1 MEDSRCNAIRQLIT
15 FVKFLLNFSS
25 KITTAANVQLTESLL
40 DNCLKN
46 DNIAVNIIYYLR
58 SLFVSYFYEFIS
70 QPQKKTKQKNRILW
84 QRAKIKPEWISQS
97 NGNIGRPLEFVID
110 SLNTSA
116 SLLVCRIAPCL
127 TIRDY
132 FNFQKIYFALFY
144 SLKENYGRVFSLKM
158 GSFKFVM
165 ASSPEAVKEMLV
177 QRSADYAGRPQTH
190 FFVEFTLGRL
200 TVYHF
205 KARLLYNF
213 CGYQPVHLF
222 FIHCVDILFF
232 V

>member
-1 MEDSRCNAIRQLIT
+1 
-15 FVKFLLNFSS
+15 
-25 KITTAANVQLTESLL
+25 
-40 DNCLKN
+40 
-46 DNIAVNIIYYLR
+46 
-58 SLFVSYFYEFIS
+58 
-70 QPQKKTKQKNRILW
+70 
-84 QRAKIKPEWISQS
+84 
-97 NGNIGRPLEFVID
+97 
-110 SLNTSA
+110 
-116 SLLVCRIAPCL
+116 
-127 TIRDY
+127 
-132 FNFQKIYFALFY
+132 
-144 SLKENYGRVFSLKM
+144 M

-222 FIHCVDILFF
+222 FIQCVDILFF